1 MAPPSLSALTEAA
14 GWGALVGAS
23 LVAGALVA
31 AGLRLP
37 ARVAALATTFGG
49 GLLLAAL
56 AFELVPDADERAG
69 PWVTS
74 VGLAAGT
81 LVYLAADAWL
91 TREEATKSMR
101 RSGHAAA
108 SGRAMTMPEDAGEA
122 ARGESIV
129 AGLVVDGVPESV
141 ALGLTIAEG
150 ELGLALLAG
159 IVIGNLVEAYGAA
172 QPIVAAG
179 RSRRFAVGLLSGT
192 ALVIAGATILG
203 ATALSDVGEEVI
215 GFLQGLAGGAVF
227 AVVLVSI
234 VPHAFA
240 EVSRWVAA
248 AAAGGFLLGYLL

>member
-1 MAPPSLSALTEAA
+1 VAPPSLSALVEAA

-74 VGLAAGT
+74 VGLAVGT
-81 LVYLAADAWL
+81 V
-91 TREEATKSMR
+91 
-101 RSGHAAA
+101 GV
-108 SGRAMTMPEDAGEA
+108 SGRRRVAHAG
-122 ARGESIV
+122 RGDEV
-129 AGLVVDGVPESV
+129 
-141 ALGLTIAEG
+141 
-150 ELGLALLAG
+150 
-159 IVIGNLVEAYGAA
+159 GAA

-192 ALVIAGATILG
+192 ALVVAGATILG
-203 ATALSDVGEEVI
+203 ATALSDVGEDVV